1 MTEGSSRR
9 VGWLLVAFGVIALGG
24 FGAYAGNNTEG
35 FEPGDSTWPL
45 IAFMASPFIAAG
57 SGVAI
62 GVLLIVV
69 AALGLVDVDARRA
82 ANAAGFGCI
91 VAPVLY
97 FITMMVLADFLESL
111 EADAAW
117 QLPWFIFALPIAI
130 GIATV
135 LGYALR
141 SRGKLSQAR
150 RAAPPPG

>member
-1 MTEGSSRR
+1 
-9 VGWLLVAFGVIALGG
+9 VGWLLVALGVVALGVS
-24 FGAYAGNNTEG
+24 GAYIAMNTENVVDPKDPSFG
-35 FEPGDSTWPL
+35 LATW
-45 IAFMASPFIAAG
+45 FVSPFIAAG

-69 AALGLVDVDARRA
+69 AAFGLVDVEMRRA

-117 QLPWFIFALPIAI
+117 QLPWFIYALPIVI

-150 RAAPPPG
+150 QPTPPPG